1 MALIV
6 VIALVIAGIRQW
18 YALVAFFLCGFA
30 ISAVLSQWFRDVL
43 ARHRVKAENYLK
55 AFISLVRSNKSRYGG
70 YIVHIAIVLIAIGV
84 VGSSVYD
91 VETEAVLAPGESM
104 TINDYTLTYEGLE
117 GYATPSKMV
126 VTAELSVYKGGKFIR
141 QLTPEVYYHI
151 KLEQFVS
158 EVDIRS
164 TPAEDLY
171 VALVDWGPVD
181 SADLSKGYIAAFSAK
196 VNPLVAWIWLGGGVF
211 LLGGLLAFWPE
222 RRK

>member
-1 MALIV
+1 VALIV
-6 VIALVIAGIRQW
+6 VIALVISGIRQW
-18 YALVAFFLCGFA
+18 YALVAFCLCGFT

-43 ARHRVKAENYLK
+43 ARHRVKTENYLK

-104 TINDYTLTYEGLE
+104 TINDYSLTYEGLDWY
-117 GYATPSKMV
+117 GTPSKMV
-126 VTAELSVYKGGKFIR
+126 VTAEVSVCKGDKSIG
-141 QLTPEVYYHI
+141 QLTPEIYYHF

-158 EVDIRS
+158 EVAIRS
-164 TPAEDLY
+164 TLVEDLY
-171 VALVDWGPVD
+171 VILAGWEPVD

-196 VNPLVAWIWLGGGVF
+196 VNPLVAWIWLGGSVF
-211 LLGGLLAFWPE
+211 LLGGLIAFWPE
-222 RRK
+222 RRR

>member
-1 MALIV
+1 M
-6 VIALVIAGIRQW
+6 
-18 YALVAFFLCGFA
+18 
-30 ISAVLSQWFRDVL
+30 
-43 ARHRVKAENYLK
+43 KAENYLK

-104 TINDYTLTYEGLE
+104 TINDYSLTYESLDWYG
-117 GYATPSKMV
+117 TPSKMV
-126 VTAELSVYKGGKFIR
+126 VTAEVSVYRGNRFIST
-141 QLTPEVYYHI
+141 LSPEVYFHPNF
-151 KLEQFVS
+151 EQPVT
-158 EVDIRS
+158 EVAIRS
-164 TPAEDLY
+164 TLIEDLY
-171 VALVDWGPVD
+171 VILAGWEPVD

>member
-1 MALIV
+1 V
-6 VIALVIAGIRQW
+6 
-18 YALVAFFLCGFA
+18 GFA
-30 ISAVLSQWFRDVL
+30 ISAVLSQWFRDVA
-43 ARHRVKAENYLK
+43 ARHRAEAENYLK
-55 AFISLVRSNKSRYGG
+55 AFLSLVRSNKSRYGG

-117 GYATPSKMV
+117 PSFNQERLIMV
-126 VTAELSVYKGGKFIR
+126 VPANVSVHKGSRHIGTIK
-141 QLTPEVYYHI
+141 PEVQIYFHPDYTEKHR
-151 KLEQFVS
+151 VT
-158 EVDIRS
+158 EVAIRS
-164 TPAEDLY
+164 TLVEDLY
-171 VALVDWGPVD
+171 VILAGWGPVD